1 MAKIIKVGSQ
11 NPTFTSQTKKASSIQ
26 THRNSNEAT
35 NPFKFT
41 NFEGNTLQ
49 FADVFEGFKPN
60 FKTSP
65 ANKMRMIASS
75 AAGSMTKVKSNIIEP
90 IVAFVNR
97 VSDYVS
103 GKCSRAWD
111 YAVNTNISDIPGLR
125 QTKEFLLAERHLPA
139 SMQPITTRMTSMKEE
154 ISSRISDMNRSMLD
168 MGKEMTA
175 KWSGIVS
182 NVSFHGRQKYSNM
195 SVAELE
201 VQLASALAEGGIN
214 E

>member
-11 NPTFTSQTKKASSIQ
+11 NPTFTSQSTKKANSIH

-49 FADVFEGFKPN
+49 FADVFEGFKPQSAS
-60 FKTSP
+60 KL
-65 ANKMRMIASS
+65 RMIASS
-75 AAGSMTKVKSNIIEP
+75 VAGSMSKMRSSIAEP

-97 VSDYVS
+97 VRAGVS
-103 GKCSRAWD
+103 HAWE
-111 YAVNTNISDIPGLR
+111 YAKNTNISDIPGVK
-125 QTKEFLLAERHLPA
+125 QTKDFLLAERHLPEIHLPEIYNL
-139 SMQPITTRMTSMKEE
+139 SSHITAMKEQVSSHMAFLNKDVLE
-154 ISSRISDMNRSMLD
+154 IGREVSDKCKGAISNIAFSSRQRY
-168 MGKEMTA
+168 A
-175 KWSGIVS
+175 
-182 NVSFHGRQKYSNM
+182 NM

-201 VQLASALAEGGIN
+201 VCLAAALEEGGIN